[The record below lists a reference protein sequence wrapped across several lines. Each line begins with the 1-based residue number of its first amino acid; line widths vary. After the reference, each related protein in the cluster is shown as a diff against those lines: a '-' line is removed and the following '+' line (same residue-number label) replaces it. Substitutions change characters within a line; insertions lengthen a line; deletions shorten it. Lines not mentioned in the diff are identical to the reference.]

1 MFEKNSMIYYFEIH
15 LFMYMSKERRLL
27 NKKHVTH
34 TVFFLNPEPLYLESS
49 VWVLLEFRSQ
59 TGLSAVHT
67 FMCVCNVFCW
77 WFWAGDRQQ
86 QMVLIC
92 PVCVRHEGSCGREY
106 QGNSTLV
113 EAKTGDIYT
122 EYIYHPP
129 LNSQTIGASGMQRT
143 EGATRGALRRI
154 HSLQRIYSIF
164 Y

>member
-1 MFEKNSMIYYFEIH
+1 MFEKKTRLFFFIIIH
-15 LFMYMSKERRLL
+15 LFMYMYMSKEKRLL

-49 VWVLLEFRSQ
+49 DCCVWVLLEFRSQ

-122 EYIYHPP
+122 ENIYHPP
-129 LNSQTIGASGMQRT
+129 LNSQTIGARWHAENWRS
-143 EGATRGALRRI
+143 
-154 HSLQRIYSIF
+154 H
-164 Y
+164 